1 MATGHPRIMR
11 SNDYSRDETEF
22 GAFGDTWGASV
33 APRQSG
39 AAASVLFS
47 TSSLKPATA
56 AQKASNPIAA
66 AATKAAPAQTS
77 VTRSGLGTLLP
88 LSVNQNIVRATPS
101 AAVSKLFAG
110 IQAPAPKPAAPSSS
124 SSGTDPRTLDF
135 TTGQTTL
142 DATGGVK

>member
-33 APRQSG
+33 APRPSG

-56 AQKASNPIAA
+56 AQKASNPIAV
-66 AATKAAPAQTS
+66 AATKAAPAQTSVTRSTAAPAPTS

-124 SSGTDPRTLDF
+124 SSGT
-135 TTGQTTL
+135 
-142 DATGGVK
+142 